1 MTTTFSVLLSVYH
14 RERPDFLHAALES
27 VFRQT
32 IPPTEVVLVEDGPL
46 TAELYTVIAEF
57 KKRYP
62 CLKSIRLHT
71 NQGLG
76 RALNEGL
83 KHCHHE
89 LVARMDTDDIAKP
102 DRFERQLQ
110 VFREHPEV
118 DVCGAWLD
126 EFSEDIK
133 HIHSVKRLPE
143 THAELYKYGQRRNP
157 VNHPVVMF
165 RREAVL
171 HNGSY
176 RDYPLFEDYFLWV
189 RMLTNGCHFYC
200 LQESLLYFRASEDM
214 FARRGGWRYALVEM
228 RLQFLF
234 YGLRYINFRTLLQ
247 NILIRFTA
255 RVMPYT
261 LRVWLYKK
269 KLRK

>member
-1 MTTTFSVLLSVYH
+1 MTTKFSVLLSVYH
-14 RERPDFLHAALES
+14 RERPDFLHAALDS
-27 VFRQT
+27 VFQQT

-46 TAELYTVIAEF
+46 TEELEAVIADF
-57 KKRYP
+57 KKKHSE
-62 CLKSIRLHT
+62 LKPIRLSK
-71 NQGLG
+71 NLGLG

-83 KHCHHE
+83 KHCHYG

-102 DRFERQLQ
+102 HRFERQLQ

-126 EFSEDIK
+126 EFSENIERV
-133 HIHSVKRLPE
+133 HSVKRLPE
-143 THAELYKYGQRRNP
+143 TNEELYLYGQRRNP

-171 HNGSY
+171 CNGSY

-189 RMLTNGCHFYC
+189 RMLTNGCRFHC
-200 LQESLLYFRASEDM
+200 IQESLLYFRASQDM
-214 FARRGGWRYALVEM
+214 FARRGGWKYALVEM

-234 YGLRYINFRTLLQ
+234 YGLRYINFSTFLQ
-247 NILIRFTA
+247 NICIRFTA
-255 RVMPYT
+255 RIMPHR